1 MLELNKNII
10 TSYELMNKV
19 TTYINH
25 MDKIAKKYD
34 LEFNGFNL
42 AKWEIITNVKVI
54 SDKHIIAYEKI
65 RDFISKYRLDS
76 NRLFELEFINS
87 FEWMDN
93 IKFRVN
99 FKIK

>member
-1 MLELNKNII
+1 LLELNKNII

-42 AKWEIITNVKVI
+42 AK
-54 SDKHIIAYEKI
+54 
-65 RDFISKYRLDS
+65 
-76 NRLFELEFINS
+76 
-87 FEWMDN
+87 
-93 IKFRVN
+93 
-99 FKIK
+99 